1 MSADAPEIGGGRR
14 PGETEEQRL
23 DRNLQELLGGLRV
36 ALPGVQVLFAF
47 LLILPFQNE
56 FSRVTSFQKAI
67 FYATLICTAL
77 SSICLIAPSV
87 RHRLRFRKED
97 KAWVVFSANRLAV
110 AGLAFL
116 GLAMTGVMVLISDF
130 IFGATAAIAAGALT
144 GLLTAWVWFGSPLS
158 RELRRE

>member
-1 MSADAPEIGGGRR
+1 MSANPREIGGRR

-56 FSRVTSFQKAI
+56 FARVTSFQRAI
-67 FYATLICTAL
+67 YYVTLICTAL

-97 KAWVVFSANRLAV
+97 KAWVVFSANRLAI

-130 IFGATAAIAAGALT
+130 IFGGAAAIAAGLGAGALIT
-144 GLLTAWVWFGSPLS
+144 WLWFGSALG
-158 RELRRE
+158 RELRRT